1 MIGLSFDPVINHFK
15 QVIEM
20 KRSLFLPAALIATF
34 SLPLQAEVL
43 ISEVLYDPP
52 NSLDSTLEWIELFNA
67 GCDAIDLSTYTL
79 QDKQGAPV
87 LNLSGTIQPNSYL
100 TFAREADAFTTRYG
114 FAPNL
119 TGMSLALGNSG
130 DLFVL
135 KNNGVDVDTV
145 AWENGISGWTIA
157 AVDVSIYRVDNTTP
171 ATNAQWAVS
180 TADSP
185 GTGPLTQDCSG
196 GGASSSNTTSSIS
209 SSSSSTEEISSRSSS
224 SVASSASSSSISLSS
239 ASSSSAAIPYSY
251 DVYYA
256 PAMGLEGFELRV
268 ALHNIIRTGH
278 INLTYSQVWSAL
290 QYADE
295 DPDNNANVLL
305 LYSGR
310 SADKNDRDGQPG
322 FDNDSW
328 NREHVWAKS
337 YGFPDDNQFA
347 YTDIHHLRPEDKTVN
362 SSRSNKAFDNGGT
375 AQGEAPDTFTD
386 DDSWKP
392 RDAVK
397 GDVARMMFYMD
408 VRYEGTDGNTPDLV
422 LVDNTAMASGDANIG
437 KLCTL
442 VEWSQ
447 LDPVDNFEMRRN
459 HRIQEWQGNRNP
471 FIDNPNWVLSLWGDF
486 CGVTS
491 SPSSSST
498 TSNESSNS
506 ISSEASSAILSSSSS
521 TAISSS
527 ASSTVISSS
536 STASASATN
545 SGSGSGSLNWLS
557 LLLLL
562 SLVRLR
568 KQ

>member
-1 MIGLSFDPVINHFK
+1 
-15 QVIEM
+15 M
-20 KRSLFLPAALIATF
+20 KRSLFLPAALVAAF

-52 NSLDSTLEWIELFNA
+52 NGLDSTLEWIELFNA
-67 GCDAIDLSTYTL
+67 GCDAIDLSSYTL

-145 AWENGISGWTIA
+145 AWESGISGWTIA
-157 AVDVSIYRVDNTTP
+157 AVDVSIYRVDNTAP

-196 GGASSSNTTSSIS
+196 GGASSSNITSSIS
-209 SSSSSTEEISSRSSS
+209 SSSSSTEEISSSSSS
-224 SVASSASSSSISLSS
+224 SVTSSESSSPSSLSS

-256 PAMGLEGFELRV
+256 PAMGLEGFELRA
-268 ALHNIIRTGH
+268 ALHSIVKTGH
-278 INLTYSQVWSAL
+278 IRLTYAQVWSAL

-295 DPDNNANVLL
+295 DPNNTANVLL

-386 DDSWKP
+386 DDSWEP

-486 CGVTS
+486 CAVT
-491 SPSSSST
+491 
-498 TSNESSNS
+498 
-506 ISSEASSAILSSSSS
+506 SSSSS
-521 TAISSS
+521 SETSSSASSNPSLVGESSSSATAISSS

-568 KQ
+568 K